1 MRSLILVFGLIGTI
15 WALGGS
21 VRAQTPDPTAGTPPA
36 MGLIVPL
43 GRQLGLPYISW
54 EPVEG
59 AAGYRL
65 SGTIRMVRVNRDDP
79 FCTAPVVEDTE
90 TLTVGDETLIAPKID
105 HVDLPVPELSPE
117 DAWFFAEAHIQIE
130 AVDGDAYV
138 IAADSGGGIAE
149 STAPCPIPTATPGVV
164 LPPTGS
170 GPPSGAGVPASAL
183 AAVFAIAAATSVF
196 VVRRLAA
203 SR

>member
-15 WALGGS
+15 LALEGG
-21 VRAQTPDPTAGTPPA
+21 VHAQTTEPAGGTPPA

-90 TLTVGDETLIAPKID
+90 TLTVGDETLIPPEID

-117 DAWFFAEAHIQIE
+117 DAWFFAEARVQIE
-130 AVDGDAYV
+130 AVDGDGNV

-149 STAPCPIPTATPGVV
+149 STAPCPNPTPTPGII

-170 GPPSGAGVPASAL
+170 GPRSGAGVPAGAF
-183 AAVFAIAAATSVF
+183 AAVLAVAAAASLVMA
-196 VVRRLAA
+196 RRWAA
-203 SR
+203 GR